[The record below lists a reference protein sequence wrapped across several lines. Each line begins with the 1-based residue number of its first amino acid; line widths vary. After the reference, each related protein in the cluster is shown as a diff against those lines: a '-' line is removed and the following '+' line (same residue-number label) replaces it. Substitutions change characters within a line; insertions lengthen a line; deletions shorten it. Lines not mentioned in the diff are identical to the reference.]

1 MLIVFA
7 AAASLLLAPP
17 TPTPTPKPAD
27 PLSTHAER
35 TKFLETG
42 RYDEVEKL
50 CALFQETF
58 PGKAKCVEFART
70 PQGRPMLALIVSA
83 DGVLDAASAK
93 AAKRPVVLFQGGIHA
108 GEIDGKDAGF
118 LVLREMLQGKAGK
131 GVLEKVTAVFVP
143 VFNVDGHERFG
154 TNNRPNQTGPKEM
167 GWRTTSQNLNLNRD
181 YAKADAPEMR
191 AMVKLLGEWDPIVY
205 LDLHVTNGAKFR
217 HGIAFLVEP
226 TLQGAAELMPLTKE
240 LHAGVLEKLDKAG
253 HLPIGDFYPSF
264 EKDDDPASGFSIY
277 VAPPRFSTSYWASR
291 NRIGILVET
300 HAWKDYLTRVKSTR
314 DAILGTLEAV
324 VAKGPALLEAA
335 AKADASAAKLGGTS
349 LTVVHAP
356 SGPPRAIEFKGYAF
370 TREPSEI
377 SGGTRIVYDERRP
390 EIWKVPLIDKMK
402 PAVSVTLPRGGY
414 LVPVASAPWMRERL
428 TAHGIEFTETSATKS
443 ALEVEA
449 FRATETTFGVAP
461 YEGRQ
466 TLKAAGAWAKEPQD
480 VPAGTLYVPIA
491 QRNARL
497 VAHLLE
503 PMAPDS
509 FAAWGFFNG
518 HFERKEYMEAYVAED
533 VAKAM
538 LKDPAVKAEFDK
550 KVAADP
556 VFAKDPA
563 ARLDFF
569 YRKHGSFDT
578 RLNLYPVYRVDVAP

>member
-1 MLIVFA
+1 MLTLL

-17 TPTPTPKPAD
+17 PALKAPVFD
-27 PLSTHAER
+27 PLATHAEK
-35 TKFLETG
+35 TKFVETG
-42 RYDEVEKL
+42 RYEEVERL
-50 CALFQETF
+50 CAAFQETF

-70 PQGRPMLALIVSA
+70 PEGRPMLALIASA
-83 DGVLDAASAK
+83 DGVLDAAAAK

-118 LVLREMLQGKAGK
+118 LLLREMLQGKTGK

-154 TNNRPNQTGPKEM
+154 VNNRPNQVGPKEM

-191 AMVKLLGEWDPIVY
+191 AMTRLLGEWDPIVY
-205 LDLHVTNGAKFR
+205 LDLHVTDGAKFR

-226 TLQGAAELMPLTKE
+226 SLQGAPEMMPLAKE
-240 LHAGVLEKLDKAG
+240 LHGEVIKKLEKAG
-253 HLPIGDFYPSF
+253 HLPIGDFYPAF
-264 EKDDDPASGFSIY
+264 ETDDDPASGFSVY
-277 VAPPRFSTSYWASR
+277 AAPPRFSTAYWAAR
-291 NRIGILVET
+291 NRIGVLVET
-300 HAWKDYLTRVKSTR
+300 HAWKDYATRVKSTR
-314 DAILGTLEAV
+314 DAVLGSLETVA
-324 VAKGPALLEAA
+324 AKGPALLEAA

-349 LTVVHAP
+349 LAVVQAP
-356 SGPPRAIEFKGYAF
+356 AGPPRTIEFKGFAYK
-370 TREPSEI
+370 REPSEI
-377 SGGTRIVYDERRP
+377 SGGTKITYDERRP
-390 EIWKVPLIDKMK
+390 ELWKVPLIDKLK
-402 PAVSVTLPRGGY
+402 PVVSVKLPKGGY
-414 LVPVASAPWMRERL
+414 IVPVVHAAWMKERL
-428 TAHGIEFTETSATKS
+428 AAHGIEYTEISAAKP
-443 ALEVEA
+443 ALDVEV
-449 FRATETTFGVAP
+449 FRASETTFGATP

-466 TLKAAGAWAKEPQD
+466 TLKAAGVWSKEKQD
-480 VPAGTLYVPIA
+480 VSAGSLYVPIT
-491 QRNARL
+491 QKNARL

-509 FAAWGFFNG
+509 FLAWGFFNG
-518 HFERKEYMEAYVAED
+518 HFEKKEYMEAYVAED

-550 KVAADP
+550 KLASDP

-569 YRKHGSFDT
+569 YKKHASYDS
-578 RLNLYPVYRVDVAP
+578 RLNLYPVYRVDAAP